1 MALVAQLTRTGT
13 LRGDAETFA
22 RTRDAFAR
30 RHLVRIPSFIASDLL
45 GELARLVE
53 RGEFRRRVHSQ
64 ADGATD
70 VVLGDP
76 DARWLLMFLMNDPQ
90 LFSVVR
96 DLTGCDEIGFF
107 NPSIYKMEPGEGH
120 HDRWHDDVGGGN
132 RLIGIS
138 VNLGQQPFEGGVL
151 QIRARGARAIIHSE
165 QNTGFGDA
173 MLFRIDASL
182 EHFVTEVTG
191 SVPRIALAGWFQRTP
206 KYSEIAEGIFRL
218 PISRT

>member
-13 LRGDAETFA
+13 LRGDGETFA

-30 RHLVRIPSFIASDLL
+30 RHLVRIPSFIASDIL
-45 GELARLVE
+45 GELARVVE
-53 RGEFRRRVHSQ
+53 RCEFRRRVHSG
-64 ADGATD
+64 AHGATD
-70 VVLGDP
+70 VRIEDP
-76 DARWLLMFLMNDPQ
+76 DVRWLLMFLMNDPQ
-90 LFSVVR
+90 LFSVIR

-120 HDRWHDDVGGGN
+120 LDQWHDDAGVGN
-132 RLIGIS
+132 KLIGMS
-138 VNLGQQPFEGGVL
+138 VNLGQLPFEGGVL
-151 QIRARGARAIIHSE
+151 QIRTTGTSAIIHSE

-182 EHFVTEVTG
+182 EHFVTAVTG

-206 KYSEIAEGIFRL
+206 KYSEIAAGIFRL
-218 PISRT
+218 PTSRT